1 MNLTRVDAP
10 SATAYGRTM
19 RVLFFLVVS
28 FFSVTAQARD
38 QIRVVGSSTV
48 FPFVAAAAEQFGR
61 VGKFRTPIVE
71 STGTGGG
78 IAMFCSGLGKEYP
91 DMVNA
96 SRSIKSGEVKQC
108 KKNGITKIVELKIGY
123 DGIAIAN
130 ARTSPVFK
138 LTRETLFLALA
149 RQVPVDGVMKP
160 NPYRRWSEI
169 DDTLPDLPIVV
180 YGPPPTSGTRDAFAE
195 LVMVEGCKQFPEF
208 ERYTPDPEARK
219 KECMMMRED
228 GRFIEAG
235 ENDNL
240 IVQKLTGNPDSLGL
254 FGYSFLEQNA
264 GLVKANPVDGVMPNF
279 ADIVSGRYEIAR
291 SLFVYLKP
299 EQQVPGLREFSMLLT
314 SDAAVGADGFLV
326 LKGLLPL
333 SPVEHQQMKIG
344 AAELRAMK
352 QR

>member
-1 MNLTRVDAP
+1 MRAILFLAMCMFSAP
-10 SATAYGRTM
+10 A
-19 RVLFFLVVS
+19 L
-28 FFSVTAQARD
+28 ARD

-61 VGKFRTPIVE
+61 AGTFRTPIVE

-78 IAMFCSGLGKEYP
+78 IAMFCSGLGDEYP

-96 SRSIKSGEVKQC
+96 SRQIKPGEIEQC
-108 KKNGITKIVELKIGY
+108 SKNGITRIVELKIGY

-130 ARTSPVFK
+130 ARSSPVFN
-138 LTRETLFLALA
+138 LTRESLFLALA
-149 RQVPVDGVMKP
+149 RQVPVEGVLAP
-160 NPYRRWSEI
+160 NPYTRWREI
-169 DDTLPDLPIVV
+169 DTRLPDVPIAV

-195 LVMVEGCKQFPEF
+195 LVMVEGCKQFPE
-208 ERYTPDPEARK
+208 YAHHTPDPEARK

-240 IVQKLTGNPDSLGL
+240 IVQKLTGNPQSIGL

-264 GLVKANPVDGVMPNF
+264 GLVKANPVDGVLPDF
-279 ADIVSGRYEIAR
+279 SSIVSGRYEIAR

-299 EQQVPGLREFSMLLT
+299 QQNVPGLKEFAILLT
-314 SDAAVGADGFLV
+314 SDAAVGVDGFLV

-333 SPVEHQQMKIG
+333 PPAEHAQMKIT
-344 AAELRAMK
+344 AAELR
-352 QR
+352 

>member
-1 MNLTRVDAP
+1 MIDALCA
-10 SATAYGRTM
+10 SAYGCAM
-19 RVLFFLVVS
+19 RIVFFLLVS

-61 VGKFRTPIVE
+61 AGKFRTPIVE

-78 IAMFCSGLGKEYP
+78 IAMFCSGLGEKYP

-96 SRSIKSGEVKQC
+96 SRPIKSGEVEQC
-108 KKNGITKIVELKIGY
+108 EKNGITRIVELKLGY

-130 ARTSPVFK
+130 ARNSPVFK
-138 LTRETLFLALA
+138 LSRESLFLALA
-149 RQVPVDGVMKP
+149 RQVPVNGKLVP
-160 NPYRRWSEI
+160 NPYTRWNEI
-169 DDTLPDLPIVV
+169 DDTLPDAPIEV

-208 ERYTPDPEARK
+208 ERHTPDPDARK

-240 IVQKLTGNPDSLGL
+240 IVQKLTGNPQSLGL

-264 GLVKANPVDGVMPNF
+264 GLVKANPVDGVMPDF
-279 ADIVSGRYEIAR
+279 ADIVAGRYEIAR
-291 SLFVYLKP
+291 SLYVYLKP
-299 EQQVPGLREFSMLLT
+299 DQKVPGLREFAILLT

-333 SPVEHQQMKIG
+333 PAVEHEQMKLT
-344 AAELRAMK
+344 AAELRPM
-352 QR
+352 R